1 MYVYIYVHVCMCIFV
16 CVCICVCAC
25 VCVHVCARACVC
37 ACVYYFAVADVG
49 ICCIGLISLLS
60 LPLWSLLS
68 VSLLTRVCGT
78 VYTSYISPMQIM
90 HIRITSSPVHYKWL
104 NFGLI
109 LK

>member
-1 MYVYIYVHVCMCIFV
+1 M
-16 CVCICVCAC
+16 CICVCVC
-25 VCVHVCARACVC
+25 VCMCVCMCVRVRACVRVC
-37 ACVYYFAVADVG
+37 IALQVADVG

-60 LPLWSLLS
+60 SQLWSLLS
-68 VSLLTRVCGT
+68 VSLFTRVCGT

-104 NFGLI
+104 NFDLI